1 MTLKDAITKFNDVCK
16 NNIPDELKIEWLSLL
31 DNTVHKEIIL
41 THENPTL
48 TTFTPYNKN
57 SSEDTVLLIDDPYS
71 DVYLKYL
78 AMKKDLYYS
87 DIARYNNNLALFSVA
102 YLDFQNYYNSNHIP
116 LKKVEYFNA

>member
-1 MTLKDAITKFNDVCK
+1 MTLKDAITKFNAVCK
-16 NNIPDELKIEWLSLL
+16 NNIKDELKIEWLSLL

-41 THENPTL
+41 THKNPAL

-57 SSEDTVLLIDDPYS
+57 TSEDTVLLVDDPYS

-102 YLDFQNYYNSNHIP
+102 YLDFQNYYNSQHIP